1 MLRSGQPIKRLE
13 GKNDNLSYLLI
24 ARTMKPDLSA
34 LIASLAEIIARLK
47 FVHHELQR
55 LEKQKRKA

>member
-1 MLRSGQPIKRLE
+1 
-13 GKNDNLSYLLI
+13 
-24 ARTMKPDLSA
+24 MKPDLSA

-55 LEKQKRKA
+55 LEKQKRKVHEIRPGVICNR

>member
-1 MLRSGQPIKRLE
+1 
-13 GKNDNLSYLLI
+13 
-24 ARTMKPDLSA
+24 MKPDLSA

-55 LEKQKRKA
+55 LEKQKWKA